1 MENQYRAGPVYRA
14 GLIVSGGMCAGLGIA
29 ILVALA
35 LHRVS
40 FVQLVPASVPTPPAS
55 AVGFVACGLALIG
68 IGVWIPQVT
77 SILAMIALSMGVT
90 LTAER
95 VFGLE
100 PRVETL
106 IAANLGADN
115 WLAIAPNTLV
125 VLLLAAAA
133 LVLRHSRRWSETRL
147 ATIAA
152 LGSANFAI
160 GAVACVGYMTGIP
173 TYVWQAGAPMSCLS
187 SICASVLGL
196 GIVMSACRY
205 SELDESG
212 MPRWFSLA
220 VWTGALAINLTTA
233 VAYFCRDTQ
242 TWQRDGVVSLM
253 PMIIVSAVLA
263 LVAARPVWRANAAGR
278 NWLSLL

>member
-1 MENQYRAGPVYRA
+1 
-14 GLIVSGGMCAGLGIA
+14 
-29 ILVALA
+29 
-35 LHRVS
+35 
-40 FVQLVPASVPTPPAS
+40 
-55 AVGFVACGLALIG
+55 VACGLALIG